1 MLKSRIMRLLLFVS
15 LVITMI
21 GLMGTAAL
29 AADET
34 PTPTPT
40 PTPPPPT
47 LTLDSKYPSI
57 SADSGAIYTYDVSI
71 IYQGTERKTFTMD
84 VTAPQG
90 WSAFTSSGYPEK
102 EITSVQIDP
111 GAYGSSTESI
121 KLNLGPNYGLS
132 PDPGNYNVTLKVSSG
147 SLVASITLEA
157 KVKAKYALSM
167 TTESG
172 NLATSA
178 TAGRD
183 NHFSF
188 KIVNSGSAVI
198 DNLNLTSSAPS
209 GWTITFKPTRVDSLG
224 AGQTQQ
230 IDAVITPTEGKT
242 IAGDY
247 MITLKSDNGK
257 NTASMDVRVTVE
269 TPSIW
274 GWLAFVIVAVVIL
287 GLLVLFWKM
296 GRR

>member
-1 MLKSRIMRLLLFVS
+1 MLKTRLFHLLFCLS
-15 LVITMI
+15 MVITII
-21 GLMGTAAL
+21 GVIGVPVF

-34 PTPTPT
+34 TPTST
-40 PTPPPPT
+40 PTPPT
-47 LTLDSKYPSI
+47 LSLDSKYPSI
-57 SADSGAIYTYDVSI
+57 SADSGGIFTYDISI
-71 IYQGTERKTFTMD
+71 IYAGTERKTFTMD

-90 WSAFTSSGYPEK
+90 WSAFTSSGYPER

-111 GAYGSSTESI
+111 GSYGSTTESI
-121 KLNLGPNYGLS
+121 KLNLGPNYGLL

-147 SLVASITLEA
+147 TSLVATITLEA

-167 TTESG
+167 TTPTG
-172 NLATSA
+172 NLATQA
-178 TAGRD
+178 TAGKE

-188 KIVNSGSAVI
+188 NIVNTGTATI
-198 DNLNLTSSAPS
+198 DQLKLSSSAPS
-209 GWTITFKPTRVDSLG
+209 GWTITFKPEKVDTLN

-230 IDAVITPTEGKT
+230 VDAVITPTEGKT

-247 MITLKSDNGK
+247 MITLKADNGK
-257 NTASMDVRVTVE
+257 NSASMDVRVTVE

-274 GWLAFVIVAVVIL
+274 GWLAFVIIVVVIA

>member
-1 MLKSRIMRLLLFVS
+1 MLKSRVMHLLLCLS
-15 LVITMI
+15 LVFTLV
-21 GLMGTAAL
+21 GLLGVPVF

-40 PTPPPPT
+40 SPPDT

-57 SADSGAIYTYDVSI
+57 SADSGQLFVYDVSVK
-71 IYQGTERKTFTMD
+71 YTGTERRTFTMD

-90 WSAFTSSGYPEK
+90 WTAYTTSGYPEK
-102 EITSVQIDP
+102 EITSVQIDA
-111 GAYGSSTESI
+111 GAYGQTTTESL
-121 KLNLGPNYGLS
+121 KLNLIPNYGLL
-132 PDPGNYNVTLKVSSG
+132 PDPGKYNVTLKVTSNELS
-147 SLVASITLEA
+147 ATITLEA
-157 KVKAKYALSM
+157 LVKAKYGLNM

-172 NLATSA
+172 NLATRA
-178 TAGRD
+178 TAGKE
-183 NHFSF
+183 NHFSLNV
-188 KIVNSGSAVI
+188 VNTGTASI
-198 DNLNLTSSAPS
+198 DELKLTATAPS
-209 GWTITFKPTRVDSLG
+209 GWIIKYSPETIASLG

-247 MITLKSDNGK
+247 MITLKADNGK
-257 NTASMDVRVTVE
+257 NNASMSVRVTVE

-274 GWLAFVIVAVVIL
+274 GWLAFVIVVVVIL